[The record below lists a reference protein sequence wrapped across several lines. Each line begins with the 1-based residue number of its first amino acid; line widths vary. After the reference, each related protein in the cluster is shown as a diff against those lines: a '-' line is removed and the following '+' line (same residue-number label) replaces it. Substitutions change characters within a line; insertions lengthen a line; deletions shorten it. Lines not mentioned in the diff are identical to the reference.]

1 MVLPLYIHRRNAKSF
16 IHKTYKIMTLVRY
29 NNRFPRFFDDF
40 FTKDLD
46 GFLNSVQGNV
56 NTPAVN
62 VKENED
68 GFQVEVVAPGFN
80 KEDFKVELD
89 GDVLTIANE
98 QEENSEEKGQDTYV
112 KREFRYH
119 AFRRSFRLPEN
130 VVDGDKINARY
141 EAGILHLTLPKRE
154 EVKPK
159 PARLIDIA

>member
-1 MVLPLYIHRRNAKSF
+1 
-16 IHKTYKIMTLVRY
+16 MTLVRY
-29 NNRFPRFFDDF
+29 NNRLPRFFDDF

-46 GFLNSVQGNV
+46 RFYDGTDTNV
-56 NTPAVN
+56 PAVN
-62 VKENED
+62 VKEDENE
-68 GFQVEVVAPGFN
+68 FRVEVAVPGFK

-89 GDVLTIANE
+89 KDVLTIATE
-98 QEENSEEKGQDTYV
+98 QEENHEEEDEQGRYV

-141 EAGILHLTLPKRE
+141 EAGILHLALPKRE

>member
-1 MVLPLYIHRRNAKSF
+1 
-16 IHKTYKIMTLVRY
+16 MTLVRY

-46 GFLNSVQGNV
+46 RFFEGTANANL
-56 NTPAVN
+56 PAVN
-62 VKENED
+62 VREDEN
-68 GFQVEVVAPGFN
+68 GFQVEVAAPGFK

-89 GDVLTIANE
+89 QDVLTIATE
-98 QEENSEEKGQDTYV
+98 QEEKHEKKDEQTKYV
-112 KREFRYH
+112 KREFRH
-119 AFRRSFRLPEN
+119 QTFQRSFRLPEN
-130 VVDGDKINARY
+130 VVDGEKIEARY